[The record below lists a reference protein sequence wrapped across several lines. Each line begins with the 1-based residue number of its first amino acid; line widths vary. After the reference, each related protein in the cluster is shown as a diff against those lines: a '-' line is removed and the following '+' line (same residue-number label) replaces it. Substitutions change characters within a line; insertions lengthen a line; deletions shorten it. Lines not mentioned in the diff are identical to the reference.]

1 MRSGSFR
8 ERCGSELAE
17 TRAPRRWDKG
27 CLALLAAGL
36 LLLTGGCPIDTDQ
49 LIADLVQAGLESA
62 TNSLVETLSTYLA
75 GN

>member
-1 MRSGSFR
+1 
-8 ERCGSELAE
+8 
-17 TRAPRRWDKG
+17 
-27 CLALLAAGL
+27 